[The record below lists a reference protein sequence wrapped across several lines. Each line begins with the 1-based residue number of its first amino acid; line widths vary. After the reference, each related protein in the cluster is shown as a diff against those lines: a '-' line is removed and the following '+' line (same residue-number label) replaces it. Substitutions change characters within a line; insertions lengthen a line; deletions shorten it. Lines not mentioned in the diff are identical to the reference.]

1 MFLQAASALTLPSIV
16 TSMWHQQEEHMGKEW
31 WYLPWQWGCWSQLPH
46 SYSII
51 IIPLTLFSDTQMLI
65 FHALSYSAD
74 PILSLSARSSD
85 IELKLLFFFFP
96 TIHWNTLN
104 HVPLSRLSH
113 PPKASCLSF
122 VQTKVTNR
130 SLQLDPK
137 HNGLTL
143 NQWEQEVQIFKKA
156 SSSIYRT
163 CMDLRPQ

>member
-1 MFLQAASALTLPSIV
+1 
-16 TSMWHQQEEHMGKEW
+16 MWDQQDEHMGKEW

-65 FHALSYSAD
+65 FHSLSYSAD

-85 IELKLLFFFFP
+85 IELKLLFFLGFLFFNYP
-96 TIHWNTLN
+96 LKHTQPCSSLLVCLIHPK
-104 HVPLSRLSH
+104 PLVCLLFRLKQQTGVCSWIR
-113 PPKASCLSF
+113 SIMGLLSTSENKKF
-122 VQTKVTNR
+122 RYLK
-130 SLQLDPK
+130 K
-137 HNGLTL
+137 
-143 NQWEQEVQIFKKA
+143 KKA

>member
-1 MFLQAASALTLPSIV
+1 
-16 TSMWHQQEEHMGKEW
+16 MWDQQDEHMGKEW

-65 FHALSYSAD
+65 FHSLSYSAD

-85 IELKLLFFFFP
+85 IELKLLFFLGFFFQ
-96 TIHWNTLN
+96 
-104 HVPLSRLSH
+104 LSTETHSTMFLSPCLSH

-122 VQTKVTNR
+122 VQTKATNR

-137 HNGLTL
+137 HNGLTF
-143 NQWEQEVQIFKKA
+143 NQWEQEVQILKKK
-156 SSSIYRT
+156 SKQLYI
-163 CMDLRPQ
+163 

>member
-1 MFLQAASALTLPSIV
+1 
-16 TSMWHQQEEHMGKEW
+16 MWDQQDEHMGKEW

-46 SYSII
+46 SHSII

-85 IELKLLFFFFP
+85 IELKLLFFFVLFFFQ
-96 TIHWNTLN
+96 
-104 HVPLSRLSH
+104 LSTETHSTMFLSPRLSH

-122 VQTKVTNR
+122 VQTKATNR

-137 HNGLTL
+137 HNGLTF
-143 NQWEQEVQIFKKA
+143 NQWEQEVQIFKKKQA
-156 SSSIYRT
+156 ALYIEPAWIYVHSK
-163 CMDLRPQ
+163 